1 MRLRPL
7 RSCGEEG
14 VATTIRRR
22 RLLACVDDE
31 GIRSANGELHSA
43 HVKPGSNGEVGNNR
57 PEVVYFVCTEPWLC
71 SVRRSYVAR
80 RPR

>member
-1 MRLRPL
+1 MGEDVRGD
-7 RSCGEEG
+7 RSL
-14 VATTIRRR
+14 ATTIRRR

-71 SVRRSYVAR
+71 SVSVRRSYVAR
-80 RPR
+80 RSR